1 MNKRKTFDAAIL
13 KNRIQSAVANL
24 VLAILLLGLCFMI
37 LQPLLNK
44 ISISLMEEQDL
55 YDATIVTLQT
65 YVERCEISA
74 GRDQGRSI

>member
-37 LQPLLNK
+37 LQHMLNK
-44 ISISLMEEQDL
+44 ISISLMDEQDL
-55 YDATIVTLQT
+55 YNATIVTLPRHFT
-65 YVERCEISA
+65 LMNY
-74 GRDQGRSI
+74 